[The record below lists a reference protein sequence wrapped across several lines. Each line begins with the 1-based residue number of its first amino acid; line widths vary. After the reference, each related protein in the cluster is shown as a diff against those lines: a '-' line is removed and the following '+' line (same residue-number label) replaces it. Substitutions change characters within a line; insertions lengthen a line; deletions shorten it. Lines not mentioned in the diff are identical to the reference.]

1 MIWQDIAILA
11 AQGVM
16 LAALIPTLRD
26 RSKWPHRT
34 TAATTAGA
42 LAVMGVTLFSLDLLA
57 STAIVACLT
66 AAWAW
71 MAWR

>member
-1 MIWQDIAILA
+1 MIWQDIAMLA

-16 LAALIPTLRD
+16 LAALVPTLRD

-34 TAATTAGA
+34 TAAVTAGA
-42 LAVMGVTLFSLDLLA
+42 LAVMGVTLFSLELLMSA
-57 STAIVACLT
+57 TIVACLT
-66 AAWAW
+66 AAWAR